1 MHKVFQSVWS
11 QKVTRI
17 NINHIRYVFYK
28 TKIFVSE
35 SRLRGQQRVIRML
48 IVVVILFAA
57 CWLPYHVIF
66 IYIDYF
72 SPIRTQALVTSI
84 LFSQWL
90 VFASSAC
97 NPVVYAL
104 LNRNYRGE
112 FVKMLAF
119 RRQPL
124 IRHGLSN
131 QVMDNVNLVNQSK
144 STTNSYVFVTSV

>member
-1 MHKVFQSVWS
+1 ML
-11 QKVTRI
+11 
-17 NINHIRYVFYK
+17 
-28 TKIFVSE
+28 FVSE
-35 SRLRGQQRVIRML
+35 SRHHAQQRVIRML
-48 IVVVILFAA
+48 IVVVILFAF
-57 CWLPYHVIF
+57 CWLPYHVTF

-104 LNRNYRGE
+104 LNQNYRRE

-119 RRQPL
+119 CKQPM
-124 IRHGLSN
+124 IRHGWPSN
-131 QVMDNVNLVNQSK
+131 QEMNNVNLVNQSK
-144 STTNSYVFVTSV
+144 STTNSCVFVTSV